1 MSDMI
6 PIQEMQE
13 LMWKG
18 NTKWFS
24 HVDSRGEKQTHHLPY
39 QTEEELNHRLKS
51 VMEKL
56 TAEELLT
63 FKEEPIHR
71 LNANYSKE
79 IIEDLKSLHSLDA
92 AKEIEQLV
100 SYEIEDFIKRNQ

>member
-1 MSDMI
+1 MTVTI

-13 LMWKG
+13 LLWKG

-24 HVDSRGEKQTHHLPY
+24 HVDSRGDKQTHHLTY
-39 QTEEELNHRLKS
+39 QTEEELNRRLKN
-51 VMEKL
+51 VMETL

-71 LNANYSKE
+71 LNANYTRE
-79 IIEDLKSLHSLDA
+79 FMEDLKSMHDVDAEKILD
-92 AKEIEQLV
+92 EIIV
-100 SYEIEDFIKRNQ
+100 NEINDFIKRNQ